1 MNDLVYLIISTTIL
15 QGGENIQRLSLWHLI
30 SIYKMQEISILDLKD
45 KLLYKNTLEMYWEHG
60 EQITLYPLQY
70 LLTIY
75 VWNKQNCSRK

>member
-45 KLLYKNTLEMYWEHG
+45 KLLYKKYFRNVLGTRW
-60 EQITLYPLQY
+60 TD
-70 LLTIY
+70 Y
-75 VWNKQNCSRK
+75 VVSSAVPSYYICMK